1 MFIDEHSVWPREE
14 PAKRPQPAPSPS
26 PDGPARLFLFLALT
40 TFFLPFSI
48 GSAAALIRYVAALFS
63 D

>member
-14 PAKRPQPAPSPS
+14 PAKRPEPAPSA
-26 PDGPARLFLFLALT
+26 DGPARLFLFLALT

-48 GSAAALIRYVAALFS
+48 GSCVALVRYVAALATR
-63 D
+63 